1 MSGIFIVPFIQPN
14 LENKI
19 ILDDVVTKVRDYFIK
34 RDGLPIEN
42 NTLRGQCEL
51 SQAFTYYTLKNAN
64 IDVIPCNTKFFLFHR
79 YKHAFALAT
88 IDNKEYL
95 LDCTF
100 QQFCLTNYCNKERY
114 FLNNAPDPGYFLSL
128 TPEGKHLMVQLMS
141 RGYIRLTHPNA
152 KLYGDA
158 FVKSTFLDEKDL
170 KYNKNEIDNIQGGNY
185 ITKMHI
191 HKDTL
196 KYTEEQVTSLGY
208 NIPL

>member
-79 YKHAFALAT
+79 YKHAF
-88 IDNKEYL
+88 
-95 LDCTF
+95 
-100 QQFCLTNYCNKERY
+100 
-114 FLNNAPDPGYFLSL
+114 
-128 TPEGKHLMVQLMS
+128 
-141 RGYIRLTHPNA
+141 
-152 KLYGDA
+152 
-158 FVKSTFLDEKDL
+158 
-170 KYNKNEIDNIQGGNY
+170 
-185 ITKMHI
+185 
-191 HKDTL
+191 
-196 KYTEEQVTSLGY
+196 
-208 NIPL
+208 

>member
-1 MSGIFIVPFIQPN
+1 MPGIFIVPFIQPN
-14 LENKI
+14 LEEKI

-34 RDGLPIEN
+34 RDGLPIES

-51 SQAFTYYTLKNAN
+51 SQALTYYTLKDAN

-88 IDNKEYL
+88 VDNKEYL

-170 KYNKNEIDNIQGGNY
+170 KYNKNEIDRLLGGNY

-196 KYTEEQVTSLGY
+196 KYTEKQVTSLGY